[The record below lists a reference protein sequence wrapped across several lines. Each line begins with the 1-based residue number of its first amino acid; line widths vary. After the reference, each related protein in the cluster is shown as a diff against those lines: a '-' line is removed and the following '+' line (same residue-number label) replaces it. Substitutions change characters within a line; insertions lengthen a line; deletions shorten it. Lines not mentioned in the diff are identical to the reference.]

1 MTINTTSA
9 TAMTFAANTN
19 DTERRGWCATACFAA
34 TYDHGTVPYVSLGS
48 ARSVSLHHDEGRV
61 AVRPTISADITLAA
75 GAPSPTDLTLQIGR
89 ADPRGQ
95 SPPGSRSR

>member
-1 MTINTTSA
+1 
-9 TAMTFAANTN
+9 MTFAANTN

-34 TYDHGTVPYVSLGS
+34 TYEHGTVPYVSLGS
-48 ARSVSLHHDEGRV
+48 ARSVTLHYDEGRV
-61 AVRPTISADITLAA
+61 AVRLTISADITLAA